1 MTSFNV
7 SEGMNV
13 VGSDGVLVGTVERVE
28 GTRIK
33 LASAAGFGKHKKHHH
48 EIDAE
53 LVARVDGNTAHL
65 AISAN
70 TLIALV
76 EEERSDGSV

>member
-1 MTSFNV
+1 
-7 SEGMNV
+7 MNV
-13 VGSDGVLVGTVERVE
+13 VGSDGVLVGTIDRVE

-33 LASAAGFGKHKKHHH
+33 LASSAGFGKHKKHHH

-65 AISAN
+65 AISAD

-76 EEERSDGSV
+76 EAERSGGNA